1 MPLGK
6 RLRWIRESKG
16 LGQAEVRALL
26 EAQGVHVA
34 NSTYSGWET
43 GKTYP
48 TIPQLIALSKVL
60 EVSSDVLLCLQPL
73 VLE

>member
-1 MPLGK
+1 MPA
-6 RLRWIRESKG
+6 G
-16 LGQAEVRALL
+16 LGQAEVRAILKKH
-26 EAQGVHVA
+26 GVHVA
-34 NSTYSGWET
+34 NSTYCGWET

-48 TIPQLIALSKVL
+48 TIPQLIALSRCL